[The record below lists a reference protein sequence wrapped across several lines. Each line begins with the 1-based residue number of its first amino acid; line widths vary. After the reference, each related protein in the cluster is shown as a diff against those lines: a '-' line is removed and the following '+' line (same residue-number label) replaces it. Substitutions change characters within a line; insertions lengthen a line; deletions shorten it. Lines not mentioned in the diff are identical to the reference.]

1 MKRENLKKASQIE
14 TEIEELSK
22 ELDNW
27 EKSKAFNSSTK
38 IQVKN
43 EVFGINPGYSNV
55 DLSKIP
61 FNDLRL
67 QFLES
72 LNYKIECL
80 ENELEK
86 ILNDGK

>member
-1 MKRENLKKASQIE
+1 MKRENLKKASQLE
-14 TEIEELSK
+14 AEIEELTK

-27 EKSKAFNSSTK
+27 EKSKAFNSSPK
-38 IQVKN
+38 IQIKN
-43 EVFGINPGYSNV
+43 EVYGMNPTYSNV

-61 FNDLRL
+61 FSDLRL

-80 ENELEK
+80 ENYLEK
-86 ILNDGK
+86 LLNDGK